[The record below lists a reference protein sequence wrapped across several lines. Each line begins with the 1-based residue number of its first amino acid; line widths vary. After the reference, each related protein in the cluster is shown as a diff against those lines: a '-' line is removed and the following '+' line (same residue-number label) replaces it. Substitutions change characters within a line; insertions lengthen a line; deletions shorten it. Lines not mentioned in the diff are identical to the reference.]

1 MKPKGNNLFI
11 YFVCVTLFL
20 LLSCRSK
27 TIYVPT
33 EIVKTEYRDK
43 FIHDSIHYY
52 DSIYVKEKGDTF
64 LIEKYKYIY
73 KDKLR
78 TDTVCKTDSVT
89 INVPYAVTRTKEI
102 KVYPGWLVVLACLG
116 CLGIGY
122 TGIKLFNI
130 IKKIFIH

>member
-78 TDTVCKTDSVT
+78 TDTVCKTDS
-89 INVPYAVTRTKEI
+89 IAIPYPVIETKEVNRLHSWQI
-102 KVYPGWLVVLACLG
+102 ILMILG
-116 CLGIGY
+116 CVLLGYLGY
-122 TGIKLFNI
+122 KLVRLF
-130 IKKIFIH
+130 K

>member
-11 YFVCVTLFL
+11 YFVCVALFL

-27 TIYVPT
+27 TVYVPT

-78 TDTVCKTDSVT
+78 TDTVCKTDS
-89 INVPYAVTRTKEI
+89 IAIPYPVIETKEVNRLHSWQI
-102 KVYPGWLVVLACLG
+102 ILMILG
-116 CLGIGY
+116 CVLLGYLGY
-122 TGIKLFNI
+122 KLVRLF
-130 IKKIFIH
+130 K

>member
-11 YFVCVTLFL
+11 YFVCVALFL

-78 TDTVCKTDSVT
+78 TDTVCKTDSV
-89 INVPYAVTRTKEI
+89 IVPYPVIETKEI
-102 KVYPGWLVVLACLG
+102 NRLYSWQIILMCLG
-116 CLGIGY
+116 GVLIGY
-122 TGIKLFNI
+122 LGFRLFRLF
-130 IKKIFIH
+130 K